1 MGIASKEF
9 VKDYFGIRDS
19 SIDGRIELMIGLVEK
34 DYQNIA
40 NKVFDK
46 DEKGNV
52 VYPKGAE
59 ETAALMVMYKI
70 SNAGK
75 ISVCGGSVKAEQEVS
90 SESWGDHAISYQN
103 GKEGLNQSGEMK
115 GGYPAGIVSRIE
127 RYVGFK
133 AVKDI
138 RYQR

>member
-1 MGIASKEF
+1 MAIVTKEF
-9 VKDYFGIRDS
+9 VKNYFGISDN

-34 DYQNIA
+34 DYQSIRNT
-40 NKVFDK
+40 VFDK

-52 VYPKGAE
+52 VYPDGAE

-70 SNAGK
+70 SNACK
-75 ISVCGGSVKAEQEVS
+75 ISVSGGSVKTEQAVS

-103 GKEGLNQSGEMK
+103 GKDGLNQSGEMK
-115 GGYPAGIVSRIE
+115 YEYPAEIVERIE

-133 AVKDI
+133 AVK
-138 RYQR
+138 